1 MNTCYFIKYILLHN
15 FYKIKKTIQL
25 NDFTLG
31 LSIFIL
37 YNQFENVWLG
47 WQDSNLR
54 MPESESSALPLGYT
68 PIEQINGDS

>member
-1 MNTCYFIKYILLHN
+1 M
-15 FYKIKKTIQL
+15 
-25 NDFTLG
+25 LG
-31 LSIFIL
+31 LSIFIIL
-37 YNQFENVWLG
+37 LLKKIWLG